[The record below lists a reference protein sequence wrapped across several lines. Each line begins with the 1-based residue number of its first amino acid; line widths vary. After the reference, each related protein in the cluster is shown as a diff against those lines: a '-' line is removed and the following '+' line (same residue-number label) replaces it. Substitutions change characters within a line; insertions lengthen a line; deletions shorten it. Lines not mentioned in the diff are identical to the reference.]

1 MKITDIKTTPLLVP
15 YTKPYYWAQG
25 IVEGASVVLVEVHT
39 DGGVVG
45 FGESIGSPSPN
56 AVQYYLKEAARIC
69 MGRDPFLNTRLMS
82 EAYQVLFQASGTC
95 RSVQFAGQVLAGIE
109 MALWDVM
116 GKAVGRPVHDL
127 LGGAVRDQVSYFGFA
142 QGETAAEV
150 AVDARQ
156 LAHEGFEVIYFKGG
170 RGDLLDIESAAAI
183 RSAIG
188 PQKRLR
194 VDPNEHWTPDKASRM
209 MRELSA
215 FNIEMVEQPTTSESI
230 GALAQVRARAP
241 VAISADQSVFTPFD
255 AYEVCRQQAA
265 DMIVMAAQTG
275 GLARLAK
282 VAHVAEAAGINVCL
296 HGLYETGITTC
307 AANQI
312 AGHHQQ
318 PRRRQSTHDSLPGFR
333 HCPATGLDS
342 ASRQT
347 AGIKRPRKQPRRRQS
362 THDSLSGFRHC
373 PATGLDSASRQTA
386 GIKRPRIGLRDI
398 LERRRASQDRVCGTR
413 AGGRVTSAS
422 DLVSGSCRTG
432 FHRDKRYLPLE

>member
-1 MKITDIKTTPLLVP
+1 MLSRLPPDSVPPSTAMKITDIRTTPLLVP

-25 IVEGASVVLVEVHT
+25 IVEGASVILVEVHT
-39 DGGVVG
+39 DGGIVG
-45 FGESIGSPSPN
+45 FGESIGSPSPR

-69 MGRDPFLNTRLMS
+69 MGRDPFSNTRLMS
-82 EAYQVLFQASGTC
+82 EVYQALFQASGTC

-127 LGGAVRDQVSYFGFA
+127 LGGAVRDEVSYFGFA

-150 AVDARQ
+150 AADAGR
-156 LAHEGFEVIYFKGG
+156 LAHEGFEVIYFKAG
-170 RGDLLDIESAAAI
+170 RGDLLDIESAAAV

-194 VDPNEHWTPDKASRM
+194 IDPNEHWTPDRASRM

-215 FNIEMVEQPTTSESI
+215 MNIEMVEQPTTSESI

-241 VAISADQSVFTPFD
+241 VAISADQSVFTSFD

-265 DMIVMAAQTG
+265 DMIVIGPHETG

-312 AGHHQQ
+312 AATISNLDDANQHMTRFLDFDIVQQ
-318 PRRRQSTHDSLPGFR
+318 PDLT
-333 HCPATGLDS
+333 
-342 ASRQT
+342 
-347 AGIKRPRKQPRRRQS
+347 PRRGR
-362 THDSLSGFRHC
+362 LPVLKGPGLGFEMCWNGVER
-373 PATGLDSASRQTA
+373 AKTA
-386 GIKRPRIGLRDI
+386 F
-398 LERRRASQDRVCGTR
+398 LEREGA
-413 AGGRVTSAS
+413 A
-422 DLVSGSCRTG
+422 
-432 FHRDKRYLPLE
+432 